1 MIASPRRTPCLCFDR
16 CAMALET
23 RPLLA
28 VLCAHPPAMS
38 NECPAASNGGGAW
51 GARRFPGRS
60 SWGRSA
66 IALPRSHSPCTPRP
80 FCDVP
85 GMPPPTMSIDRS
97 KGSRHCTSFYG
108 CELWCLLDDEVQ
120 GLCTAWRKSIRKIL
134 ELPYL
139 THCYLLPLLCRSFP
153 IFD

>member
-1 MIASPRRTPCLCFDR
+1 VIASPRRTPCLCFDR
-16 CAMALET
+16 CAVALET
-23 RPLLA
+23 RPLPA

-51 GARRFPGRS
+51 GGT
-60 SWGRSA
+60 A
-66 IALPRSHSPCTPRP
+66 IPRPIVLGSIGHCASPVTLPLYPRP

-120 GLCTAWRKSIRKIL
+120 GLCTARRKSIRKIL